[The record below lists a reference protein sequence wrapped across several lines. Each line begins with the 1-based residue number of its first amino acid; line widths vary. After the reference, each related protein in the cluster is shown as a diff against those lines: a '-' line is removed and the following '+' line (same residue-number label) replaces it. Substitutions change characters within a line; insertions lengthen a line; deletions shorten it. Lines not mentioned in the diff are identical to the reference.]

1 MTKLYQS
8 VFAEEQRK
16 VYNKW
21 KLVCI
26 VSAVTAFALCVV
38 LCFFVTTAT
47 ARPLFY
53 AVTAVSVLTGWV
65 YILVF
70 RPFRRN
76 ALFQY
81 KHCEGILKKDLEEAE
96 VFTGT
101 VRVLPYQILIP
112 GSISVKTVKLND
124 GVKEHTLH
132 LNARF
137 SLPEG
142 SQTLTLRCVNNY
154 ITAYEVPQDA

>member
-8 VFAEEQRK
+8 AFAEEQRK

-26 VSAVTAFALCVV
+26 VSAVIAFALCVV

-53 AVTAVSVLTGWV
+53 TVTAVSVLTGWV

-70 RPFRRN
+70 RPFRRKVSMSN
-76 ALFQY
+76 Q
-81 KHCEGILKKDLEEAE
+81 
-96 VFTGT
+96 
-101 VRVLPYQILIP
+101 
-112 GSISVKTVKLND
+112 N
-124 GVKEHTLH
+124 
-132 LNARF
+132 
-137 SLPEG
+137 
-142 SQTLTLRCVNNY
+142 TLR
-154 ITAYEVPQDA
+154 